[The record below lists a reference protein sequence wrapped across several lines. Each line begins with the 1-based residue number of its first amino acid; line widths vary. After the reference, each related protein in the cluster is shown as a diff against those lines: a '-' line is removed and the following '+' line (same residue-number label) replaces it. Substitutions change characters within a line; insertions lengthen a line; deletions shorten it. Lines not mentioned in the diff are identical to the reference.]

1 MRFCEILSMY
11 LQYDRTKCGWILI
24 YYATTWPLLQEM
36 YLTIYS
42 CENTLVTQGV
52 APPPRHDHSIVTT
65 EPSEP
70 FYRILMN

>member
-11 LQYDRTKCGWILI
+11 LQYDRTKCGRILI

-52 APPPRHDHSIVTT
+52 APPPLDTT
-65 EPSEP
+65 TQSSQPSHQSRSTES
-70 FYRILMN
+70 L